1 MVRPV
6 PIPNTAVKHSLA
18 DGSGC
23 IASARVGCRQSLFKK
38 AETHLVSAFLL
49 AWVTSPQPFSVGSAW
64 DDAPQSNRA
73 FPGRRRCQ
81 PIQPEL
87 SPGSSKPATC
97 GRFKTS
103 HPEVVEFISVLVVA
117 SSAFASRPASNRQSR
132 DQPGLVAAGLCQR
145 LAAASDFIPS
155 RLCRLRPTAGSTS
168 CSCCFAPPSM
178 SL

>member
-1 MVRPV
+1 MNSRAIEGLKISVQCSNVVLSWPSVETETYIVQYRPTLN
-6 PIPNTAVKHSLA
+6 PDPGIPWQMLTNFMPAEFGTNVTVFVHSNIVLNPNCG
-18 DGSGC
+18 GSG
-23 IASARVGCRQSLFKK
+23 SSMMM
-38 AETHLVSAFLL
+38 
-49 AWVTSPQPFSVGSAW
+49 
-64 DDAPQSNRA
+64 
-73 FPGRRRCQ
+73 
-81 PIQPEL
+81 

-155 RLCRLRPTAGSTS
+155 RLYRLRPTAGSTS